1 MSNYD
6 NIFRGEFS
14 KAAMEQAAT
23 AKRMKTASFLPYRS
37 DLRGK
42 NVFSF
47 AYTPNDHC
55 ETAFSISKQSDGWQL
70 GIHVTD
76 VCEYV
81 VDGSPLDTEAR
92 KRCATL
98 DNGQHRSE
106 MLPETIVSDLCD
118 LTSPGDKL
126 ALSILLDINSKGEL
140 ISIDAEESIISQSK
154 KCIYEEI
161 QLFSETS
168 DTSALMILR
177 NKYSNMR
184 EPLFAMYALAAVLLQ
199 KRLTEGAPEWFYYTR
214 EYKTDKEGNIE
225 SYSLTPEI
233 DIHAVAREIG
243 FFVSDCIGKKMT
255 KEGIPCVYIGQ
266 DTIED
271 KALDYLA
278 ALLGHKCNEKD
289 PLKRTVHIIEEAKG
303 SSYFNYICLC
313 LNEGLPCAH
322 FSDKPVNNVLY
333 GKDHVVSIFRPA
345 TSYSDLL
352 ALRTIKTY
360 VSAGGAHNLNLNKLR
375 RTVAEFVKEANHAH
389 KYAFD
394 ARRAF
399 ATAKAQEHVAAHPEE
414 RFAGFPAEI
423 LDNGEA
429 IVFLLCGCRAAV
441 SPEDAK
447 KAGLVIGKEYEFAL
461 KEYVKG
467 EHPIVKPL

>member
-6 NIFRGEFS
+6 NISRGGFP

-23 AKRMKTASFLPYRS
+23 AKRIKTASLLPYRA

-47 AYTPNDHC
+47 AYTPNNHC
-55 ETAFSISKQSDGWQL
+55 ETAFSINKTADGWQL
-70 GIHVTD
+70 GIHVAD

-81 VDGSPLDTEAR
+81 VDGSPLDVEAR
-92 KRCATL
+92 RRCATL
-98 DNGQHRSE
+98 DNGLYRSE
-106 MLPETIVSDLCD
+106 MLPEAIVSDLCD

-140 ISIDAEESIISQSK
+140 ISIDAEESVISQSK

-168 DTSALMILR
+168 DTSAIMALR
-177 NKYSNMR
+177 TKYSNMR
-184 EPLFAMYALAAVLLQ
+184 EPLFAMYALAAQLLQ
-199 KRLTEGAPEWFYYTR
+199 NRLSKGAPEWFYYTR
-214 EYKTDKEGNIE
+214 EYKMDKEGNIE
-225 SYSLTPEI
+225 SYSLAPEI
-233 DIHAVAREIG
+233 DLHAVVREIG
-243 FFVSDCIGKKMT
+243 FFVSDCVGKKMV
-255 KEGIPCVYIGQ
+255 KEGIPCVFIGQ
-266 DTIED
+266 ETIED
-271 KALDYLA
+271 QALNYLA
-278 ALLGHKCNEKD
+278 ALLGHKCDEKD

-313 LNEGLPCAH
+313 LNEGLPCAS

-333 GKDHVVSIFRPA
+333 GNDHVVSIFRPA

-360 VSAGGAHNLNLNKLR
+360 VSAGGAHNLNLNKLK
-375 RTVAEFVKEANHAH
+375 RTVAEFVKEANRAH

-394 ARRAF
+394 ARHAF
-399 ATAKAQEHVAAHPEE
+399 STSKAQEFVASHPEE
-414 RFAGFPAEI
+414 SFAGFPAEI
-423 LDNGEA
+423 LESGEA
-429 IVFLLCGCRAAV
+429 VVFLLCGCKATV
-441 SPEDAK
+441 SAEDAK
-447 KAGLVIGKEYEFAL
+447 NLVVGKEFNFAL
-461 KEYVKG
+461 KKYEKG
-467 EHPIVKPL
+467 QDPIVKPL